1 MLVGLNYNGYDG
13 QIWLYYDGTIFYGV
27 NNTTTF
33 AMNSNGF
40 GYMQNNPQHG
50 LDINDDT
57 IRLHTSRTPASATA
71 TGSKGEICW
80 DSQHGNGYLSPT
92 SLWRLTT
99 DGKQSQDRFAL
110 DSNPSSSRGPCELLG
125 NAGAMA
131 KSSIF
136 ICSRPQSS

>member
-1 MLVGLNYNGYDG
+1 MKAPEAEE
-13 QIWLYYDGTIFYGV
+13 F
-27 NNTTTF
+27 F

-80 DSQHGNGYLSPT
+80 DSDYIYVCTATNTWKRTAIST
-92 SLWRLTT
+92 W
-99 DGKQSQDRFAL
+99 
-110 DSNPSSSRGPCELLG
+110 
-125 NAGAMA
+125 
-131 KSSIF
+131 
-136 ICSRPQSS
+136 